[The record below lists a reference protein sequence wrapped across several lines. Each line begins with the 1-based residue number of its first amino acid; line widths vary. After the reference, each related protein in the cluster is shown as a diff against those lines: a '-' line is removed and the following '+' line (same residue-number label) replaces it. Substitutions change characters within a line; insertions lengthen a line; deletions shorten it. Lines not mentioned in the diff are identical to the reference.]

1 MSFGRTQFLP
11 LYWFTG
17 HFLEGD
23 ALYPALRSRLSYE
36 LFKVPHPT
44 YPAPFHVLPTAFA
57 HSSLLRSPLSVSSFL
72 LINPTQAVPLPELSS
87 LLPPGPAS
95 EASPATPAPDGWW
108 GRKNLAPRP

>member
-11 LYWFTG
+11 LCWFTG

-87 LLPPGPAS
+87 LLPHGSRLRGFPGHS
-95 EASPATPAPDGWW
+95 SP
-108 GRKNLAPRP
+108 